1 MASNEEVVL
10 KISTSFKRLCGG
22 GIKTRTIPG
31 CNCYSSLLKF
41 NQSSEEKKNE
51 WLSHLESLAEK
62 SLSYPNGTLYGDDND
77 NNNDNDN
84 PNTNIKRNNPSVDDV
99 LNIGKPHDAE
109 IKLAL
114 SFFHRYRH
122 KCIKYCSTQSLSTDN
137 GENVIPPLEI
147 TSDTGLTR
155 SIQNPMEFAKLMVN
169 DLEDWIW
176 HERQKNDRNSHQL
189 YSIRIDQSGI
199 ICMVTPKRVEYLHSI
214 GRLSCSRC
222 TKWVKGEKGL
232 WWHCQKEHNL
242 DHSIATAIASS
253 STGVNEFSMVVYR
266 SQSED
271 NVARTRTFD
280 ATSTNACVPIEKKTD
295 PYFQIIKDGDL
306 QQLVFFL
313 EKNEGYNVITYNDR
327 NGASALHWAAGCG
340 HIDIVK
346 FLIEQ
351 HKCLPDQGQKGKRS
365 FRNRTPL
372 HWACRNG
379 HLGIV
384 KYFVEECNV
393 DIDTITIDGTTAFCW
408 SCWQGHEDVMR

>member
-1 MASNEEVVL
+1 ML

-77 NNNDNDN
+77 NVNDNDGDN

-266 SQSED
+266 NQSED

-351 HKCLPDQGQKGKRS
+351 HKCFPDQGQKGKRS

-393 DIDTITIDGTTAFCW
+393 DIDAITIDGTTAFCW